1 MDLTAEDFRNWS
13 PIRLSQ
19 TADGVFV
26 DWCFLGDKRFTEP
39 FHDHT
44 IEALWQKPFNL
55 LFRRQTPIDFLGEIF
70 EKSPGV
76 KPKGFIFHVSR
87 CGSTLVSQ
95 MLASQTKNIVISEA
109 SVLDRAIRPD
119 YSFADAAEE
128 TKITRLR
135 WLVNALAQ
143 KRFADEENFFIKFD
157 SWSVLELPLIEQAFP
172 EVPWIFLYRNPVE
185 VIVSNIRQPGAQ
197 MIPGAIQNIF
207 PNLNLYEILQ
217 FSIEERFARTI
228 AAFCE
233 YALANA
239 ASKNGKFINY
249 SQLPEAVTG
258 EICAHFNIKL
268 TEPEIES
275 INTSAKFDAKMPQS
289 AFTPDGERKRM
300 EAGEKIEYFAEKIVA
315 PLYEKLEDIRLGR
328 TVE

>member
-1 MDLTAEDFRNWS
+1 
-13 PIRLSQ
+13 
-19 TADGVFV
+19 
-26 DWCFLGDKRFTEP
+26 
-39 FHDHT
+39 
-44 IEALWQKPFNL
+44 
-55 LFRRQTPIDFLGEIF
+55 
-70 EKSPGV
+70 
-76 KPKGFIFHVSR
+76 
-87 CGSTLVSQ
+87 
-95 MLASQTKNIVISEA
+95 MLASQSKNIVISEA

-135 WLVNALAQ
+135 LLVNALAQ

-157 SWSVLELPLIEQAFP
+157 SWSVLDLPLIEEAFP
-172 EVPWIFLYRNPVE
+172 EVPWIFMYRNPVE

-197 MIPGAIQNIF
+197 MIPGAIESIF

-217 FSIEERFARTI
+217 FSTEERFARTI

-233 YALANA
+233 SALANA

-249 SQLPEAVTG
+249 NQLPAAVTG

-275 INTSAKFDAKMPQS
+275 INISAKFDAKMPQS
-289 AFTPDGERKRM
+289 PFTPDSERKRT
-300 EAGEKIEYFAEKIVA
+300 EAGAEIEYFAEKSSRRFTKNSKIFGSDEMSNNA
-315 PLYEKLEDIRLGR
+315 KNK
-328 TVE
+328 